1 MTDTPETDDVTSE
14 STPVPK
20 TTIDAV
26 WSVDHEHILV
36 EWADK
41 SMCMRLLH
49 AKATASYSRRNMW
62 YTLPVIVMST
72 LAGAANFSQE
82 RVPEEY
88 RGYFSMG
95 VGLMNIIAGIITT
108 VQQFLKITQ
117 LNEAHR
123 VSSIA
128 WDKFYRNIKTELAKH
143 PKERLPVVQFLKMCK
158 EEYDRLMETSPMIPE
173 FIVNQFN
180 ITFDPSTKKGQMIK
194 DIAKP
199 EICDVLVP
207 TEDARNLW
215 YTEENMEKQRNEQFR
230 NKMSQASELKRLDA
244 HQMDT
249 VRNFKKMFF
258 DLNNRDAMDQE
269 VVDNLGDAIS
279 HKIIKDILRRDAIA
293 AQTSSERSL
302 SIESSS
308 ADSNFPSHAGR
319 AGSTNNV

>member
-1 MTDTPETDDVTSE
+1 MLDAAEDTEPNTE
-14 STPVPK
+14 SGEDK
-20 TTIDAV
+20 KLSQHMMDAE

-88 RGYFSMG
+88 RGLFSMC
-95 VGLMNIIAGIITT
+95 VGLLNIIAGIITT

-143 PKERLPVVQFLKMCK
+143 PKERIPVITFLKMCK
-158 EEYDRLMETSPMIPE
+158 EEYDRLMETSPVIPE
-173 FIVNQFN
+173 PIIDVFN
-180 ITFDPSTKKGQMIK
+180 RTFDPKTKKGALIK
-194 DIAKP
+194 DIVKP

-207 TEDARNLW
+207 TDLARNPW
-215 YTEENMEKQRNEQFR
+215 FTEENMQKERASQFR
-230 NKMSQASELKRLDA
+230 DKLSQAAAMKRTKA
-244 HQMDT
+244 YQKET
-249 VRNFKKMFF
+249 VRDFKKMFTN
-258 DLNNRDAMDQE
+258 LNNREPLDDE
-269 VVDNLGDAIS
+269 IIGNLEDTIDPQV
-279 HKIIKDILRRDAIA
+279 IRDILRQDAKDA
-293 AQTSSERSL
+293 STALELGSLSSSSEGGAL
-302 SIESSS
+302 S
-308 ADSNFPSHAGR
+308 
-319 AGSTNNV
+319 NV

>member
-1 MTDTPETDDVTSE
+1 MTDRTDGDDIDPNSSE
-14 STPVPK
+14 DTNMSPQAA
-20 TTIDAV
+20 DAE
-26 WSVDHEHILV
+26 WAVDHEHILV

-88 RGYFSMG
+88 RGIFSMS
-95 VGLMNIIAGIITT
+95 VGMLNIIAGIITT

-143 PKERLPVVQFLKMCK
+143 PKERIPVIQFLKMCK
-158 EEYDRLMETSPMIPE
+158 EEYDRLMETSPVIPDP
-173 FIVNQFN
+173 IIDAFN
-180 ITFDPSTKKGQMIK
+180 KMFDPSTKKGALIK
-194 DIAKP
+194 DIVKP

-207 TEDARNLW
+207 TDQSRNPW
-215 YTEENMEKQRNEQFR
+215 FTEENMQKERTSQFR
-230 NKMSQASELKRLDA
+230 NKLMHTAATKRTKA
-244 HQMDT
+244 FQRET
-249 VRNFKKMFF
+249 VRDFKKMFIN
-258 DLNNRDAMDQE
+258 LNNREPLDDE
-269 VVDNLGDAIS
+269 IVGNLEETIEPQ
-279 HKIIKDILRRDAIA
+279 IIRDILRHDA
-293 AQTSSERSL
+293 SSAIEL
-302 SIESSS
+302 GSISSS
-308 ADSNFPSHAGR
+308 STEGGPLSN
-319 AGSTNNV
+319 V

>member
-1 MTDTPETDDVTSE
+1 MTDAADDTHPNTDSQENTKMS
-14 STPVPK
+14 K
-20 TTIDAV
+20 HMLDAE

-88 RGYFSMG
+88 RGLFSMC
-95 VGLMNIIAGIITT
+95 VGLLNIIAGIVTT

-143 PKERLPVVQFLKMCK
+143 PKERIPVITFLKMCK
-158 EEYDRLMETSPMIPE
+158 EEYDRLMETSPVIPE
-173 FIVNQFN
+173 PIIDAFN
-180 ITFDPSTKKGQMIK
+180 KTFDPSTKKGALIK
-194 DIAKP
+194 DIVKP

-207 TEDARNLW
+207 TDMSRNPW
-215 YTEENMEKQRNEQFR
+215 FTEENMQKERASQFR
-230 NKMSQASELKRLDA
+230 DKLQHTAATKRTKA
-244 HQMDT
+244 YQRET
-249 VRNFKKMFF
+249 VCDFKKMFIN
-258 DLNNRDAMDQE
+258 LNNRDPLDDE
-269 VVDNLGDAIS
+269 IIGNLEDSIDPQ
-279 HKIIKDILRRDAIA
+279 IIRDILRQDA
-293 AQTSSERSL
+293 SSAVELGSL
-302 SIESSS
+302 SSSS
-308 ADSNFPSHAGR
+308 TEGGALSN
-319 AGSTNNV
+319 V